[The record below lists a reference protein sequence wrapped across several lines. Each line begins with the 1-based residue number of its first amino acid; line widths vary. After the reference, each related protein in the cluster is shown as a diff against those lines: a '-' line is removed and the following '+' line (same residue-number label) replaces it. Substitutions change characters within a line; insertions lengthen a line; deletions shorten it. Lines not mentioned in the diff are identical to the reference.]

1 MYAPRKLV
9 RVYIPRRN
17 KKMTEE
23 QETNNEELE
32 EVQEELENQIPDLE
46 IPDIDLEDYEIPEDE
61 ETAIKDESG
70 GSQTFAWIG
79 SGQGGGRIAKA
90 FYDRGYKKCIAVN
103 TSSHDLDTLELPS
116 QQKFLLDVGEQGA
129 GKNMDKGHDAA
140 NKYKQNV
147 FDLMRRIYGNH
158 VDHVFVCVGA
168 GGGSG
173 SGSVLVLIET
183 AKKYMEY
190 IGHDDAE
197 KRVGVVMSLPTRGEA
212 TSPQVSSNAYEVLK
226 TVGEYAENGSIS
238 PLLIIDNSKIEKMYR
253 GLTVK
258 QFWPTVNNT
267 ISGLFHVFNV
277 LTSNASPYTSFDPT
291 DYAGVLRCGGV
302 LVMGVAKLKEFDDE
316 QKVSNAIKSNI
327 EKTLLSEAELSD
339 SKVAACIAVGSKDI
353 MENTPGLMDS
363 LSYGFDTLASLCP
376 SAVLHRGIYEDN
388 KDSLRLY
395 TIVSGL
401 GVPLKRL
408 QQLNKGEKL

>member
-1 MYAPRKLV
+1 VAIDKD
-9 RVYIPRRN
+9 
-17 KKMTEE
+17 
-23 QETNNEELE
+23 TNMSEDTTNEELDNT
-32 EVQEELENQIPDLE
+32 QLPDLE
-46 IPDIDLEDYEIPEDE
+46 IPDIDLEDYEIPDE
-61 ETAIKDESG
+61 EENAVEDESG

-90 FYDRGYKKCIAVN
+90 FYDRGYRKCIAVN
-103 TSSHDLDTLELPS
+103 TSSHDLDSLDLPVE
-116 QQKFLLDVGEQGA
+116 QKMLLDIGEQGA
-129 GKNMDKGHDAA
+129 GKNMERGHEAA

-147 FDLMRRIYGNH
+147 FDLMRKIYGNN
-158 VDHVFVCVGA
+158 VDHIFICVGA

-173 SGSVLVLIET
+173 SGSALVLIET
-183 AKKYMEY
+183 AKKYMKY
-190 IGHDDAE
+190 IGHDDPE

-212 TSPQVSSNAYEVLK
+212 TSPQVSANAYETLSS
-226 TVGEYAENGSIS
+226 VGECAESGEIS
-238 PLLIIDNSKIEKMYR
+238 PLLIIDNSKIEKMYK

-267 ISGLFHVFNV
+267 VSGLFHVFNI

-316 QKVSNAIKSNI
+316 QKVSNAIKANI
-327 EKTLLSEAELSD
+327 EKTLLSDVELSD
-339 SKVAACIAVGSKDI
+339 SSAAACVAVGSKDI

-363 LSYGFDTLASLCP
+363 LSYGFDTLSSLCP
-376 SAVLHRGIYEDN
+376 NAVLHRGIYEDN

-401 GVPLKRL
+401 KVPKKKL
-408 QQLNKGEKL
+408 QQFSRSD

>member
-1 MYAPRKLV
+1 M
-9 RVYIPRRN
+9 
-17 KKMTEE
+17 
-23 QETNNEELE
+23 NEELD
-32 EVQEELENQIPDLE
+32 NQIPDLE

-61 ETAIKDESG
+61 ETAVGDESG

-90 FYDRGYKKCIAVN
+90 FYERGYKKCIAVN
-103 TSSHDLDTLELPS
+103 TSTHDLDSLDLPS
-116 QQKFLLDVGEQGA
+116 TQKMLLDIGEHGA
-129 GKNMDKGHDAA
+129 GKDMEKGNEAA
-140 NKYKQNV
+140 NKYKQNI
-147 FDLMRRIYGNH
+147 FDLMRKTYGNN
-158 VDHVFVCVGA
+158 VDHVFVCIGA

-173 SGSVLVLIET
+173 SGSILPLIDV
-183 AKKYMEY
+183 AKKYMKY

-197 KRVGVVMSLPTRGEA
+197 KRVGVVTSLPTRGES
-212 TSPQVSSNAYEVLK
+212 TSPQVSENAYTVLQILS
-226 TVGEYAENGSIS
+226 EYSENKFIS
-238 PLLIIDNSKIEKMYR
+238 PLIIIDNSKIEKMYK

-267 ISGLFHVFNV
+267 VSGLFHVFNV
-277 LTSNASPYTSFDPT
+277 LTNNTSPYTSFDPT

-316 QKVSNAIKSNI
+316 QKVSNAIKANI
-327 EKTLLSEAELSD
+327 EKTLLTDVELSD
-339 SKVAACIAVGSKDI
+339 STAAACIAIGSKDI

-363 LSYGFDTLASLCP
+363 LSYGFDTLSSLCP
-376 SAVLHRGIYEDN
+376 NAVLHRGIYEDN

-401 GVPLKRL
+401 KVPEKKL
-408 QQLNKGEKL
+408 QQFKAGRINETD

>member
-1 MYAPRKLV
+1 MS
-9 RVYIPRRN
+9 
-17 KKMTEE
+17 
-23 QETNNEELE
+23 EELD
-32 EVQEELENQIPDLE
+32 NKIPDLE
-46 IPDIDLEDYEIPEDE
+46 IPDIDLEDYEIPEE
-61 ETAIKDESG
+61 EDNTVEDESG

-103 TSSHDLDTLELPS
+103 TSSHDLDTLDLPS
-116 QQKFLLDVGEQGA
+116 KQKMLLDVGEQGA
-129 GKNMDKGHDAA
+129 GKNMQKGNEAA
-140 NKYKQNV
+140 NRYKQNI
-147 FDLMRRIYGNH
+147 FDLMRRTYGNN

-183 AKKYMEY
+183 AKKYMKY
-190 IGHDDAE
+190 IGHDDPE

-226 TVGEYAENGSIS
+226 VVGEYAEEKLIS
-238 PLLIIDNSKIEKMYR
+238 PLLIIDNSKIERMYK

-267 ISGLFHVFNV
+267 VSGLFHVFNV
-277 LTSNASPYTSFDPT
+277 LTNNPSPYTSFDPT
-291 DYAGVLRCGGV
+291 DYSSVLQGGGV
-302 LVMGVAKLKEFDDE
+302 LVMGVAKLKEFEDE

-327 EKTLLSEAELSD
+327 EKTLLSEVELSD
-339 SKVAACIAVGSKDI
+339 ATTAACVAIGSKDI
-353 MENTPGLMDS
+353 MENTSGLMDS
-363 LSYGFDTLASLCP
+363 LSYGFDTLSSLCP
-376 SAVLHRGIYEDN
+376 DAVLHRGIYEDN

-401 GVPLKRL
+401 KVPEKRMKQLK
-408 QQLNKGEKL
+408 

>member
-1 MYAPRKLV
+1 MS
-9 RVYIPRRN
+9 
-17 KKMTEE
+17 
-23 QETNNEELE
+23 EELD
-32 EVQEELENQIPDLE
+32 NKIPDLE
-46 IPDIDLEDYEIPEDE
+46 IPDIDLEDYEIPEE
-61 ETAIKDESG
+61 EDNTVEDESG

-103 TSSHDLDTLELPS
+103 TSSHDLDTLDLPS
-116 QQKFLLDVGEQGA
+116 KQKMLLDVGEQGA
-129 GKNMDKGHDAA
+129 GKNMQKGNEAA
-140 NKYKQNV
+140 NRYKQNI
-147 FDLMRRIYGNH
+147 FDLMRRTYGNN

-183 AKKYMEY
+183 AKKYMKY
-190 IGHDDAE
+190 IGHDDPE

-226 TVGEYAENGSIS
+226 VVGEYAEEKLIS
-238 PLLIIDNSKIEKMYR
+238 PLLIIDNSKIERMYK

-267 ISGLFHVFNV
+267 VSGLFHVFNV
-277 LTSNASPYTSFDPT
+277 LTNNPSPYTSFDPT
-291 DYAGVLRCGGV
+291 DYSSVLQGGGV
-302 LVMGVAKLKEFDDE
+302 LVMGVAKLKEFEDE

-327 EKTLLSEAELSD
+327 EKTLLSEVELSD
-339 SKVAACIAVGSKDI
+339 ATAAACVAVGSKDI
-353 MENTPGLMDS
+353 MENTSGLMDS
-363 LSYGFDTLASLCP
+363 LSYGFDTLSSLCP
-376 SAVLHRGIYEDN
+376 DAVLHRGIYEDN

-401 GVPLKRL
+401 KVPEKRL
-408 QQLNKGEKL
+408 KQLK